1 MPDESIETTD
11 PLGGGDPSGD
21 QRPTAEHL
29 LEENKKLRS
38 QRANDAEEMRRAKQV
53 VDVTRAIFNAPG
65 GKAIIERAREAI
77 TKGEALDFTPAQ
89 EKKIE
94 KVAAATGVTLDEV
107 RTVFKE
113 GLAEHEQSLTLT
125 SKAEK
130 AISKLRE
137 RGNKELA
144 GFENMYE
151 TEAFDRMMSNVLQ
164 LMQPGTDE
172 QGRQYA
178 PALPTPE
185 DEKDPYWFAMKHAH
199 SMLTA
204 SAKPPQ
210 DAPTAAS
217 ERLAAIKAQQT
228 TSAGGPTE
236 STDSDSPD
244 LAWAQAR
251 NASTIGTSFS
261 NG

>member
-1 MPDESIETTD
+1 MPDESIETTE
-11 PLGGGDPSGD
+11 PLGGGEPSGD
-21 QRPTAEHL
+21 QRPTADQL
-29 LEENKKLRS
+29 IEENKKLRS

-113 GLAEHEQSLTLT
+113 GLAEHEQSRFLT

-130 AISKLRE
+130 AISKLQE
-137 RGNKELA
+137 RGSKELQ
-144 GFENMYE
+144 GFDKIYE
-151 TEAFDRMMSNVLQ
+151 TEAFDRMMSNVLS
-164 LMQPGTDE
+164 LMETKTDE
-172 QGRQYA
+172 QGRKYD
-178 PALPTPE
+178 PALPVPE
-185 DEKDPYWFAMKHAH
+185 DEKDNPYWFAMKHAH
-199 SMLTA
+199 AMLTA

-228 TSAGGPTE
+228 TPAGGPAE
-236 STDSDSPD
+236 SKSDSPD
-244 LAWAQAR
+244 LAWAQQR
-251 NASTIGTSFS
+251 DSSVVGTSFS

>member
-1 MPDESIETTD
+1 MPDELNLPTD
-11 PLGGGDPSGD
+11 PSSGGILSDD
-21 QRPTAEHL
+21 QRPTAEQL
-29 LEENKKLRS
+29 IEENKKLRS

-65 GKAIIERAREAI
+65 GKAIIDKARESI
-77 TKGEALDFTPAQ
+77 SKGESLDFTPAQ
-89 EKKIE
+89 ERKLE
-94 KVAAATGVTLDEV
+94 KVAEAKGVTLEEV
-107 RTVFKE
+107 RAVFKE

-151 TEAFDRMMSNVLQ
+151 TETFDRMMSNVLH
-164 LMQPGTDE
+164 LMQPSTDE

-185 DEKDPYWFAMKHAH
+185 EEKDPYWFAMKHAH
-199 SMLTA
+199 AMLTA

-210 DAPTAAS
+210 GEAKPD
-217 ERLAAIKAQQT
+217 RLAAIKAQQT
-228 TSAGGPTE
+228 TPAGGPAE

-244 LAWAQAR
+244 LNWAKAR
-251 NASTIGTSFS
+251 NTSIVGKSFASG
-261 NG
+261 